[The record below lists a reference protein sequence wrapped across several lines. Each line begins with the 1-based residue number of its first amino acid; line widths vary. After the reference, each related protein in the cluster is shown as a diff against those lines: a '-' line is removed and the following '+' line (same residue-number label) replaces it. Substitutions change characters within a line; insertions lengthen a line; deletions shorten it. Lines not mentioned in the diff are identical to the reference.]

1 MILPGAAASKKVG
14 KPKKASKNEE
24 GHKYCFDG
32 AMSKDQFGIVI
43 VFLFTWVSMNCPVP
57 TVWFQIYHNIP
68 PATWMLHFIG
78 VLSGG
83 TRRVYGR

>member
-43 VFLFTWVSMNCPVP
+43 VFFVHLGKYELPSANCMVSNLSQYPPCHLDVAFYRGPV
-57 TVWFQIYHNIP
+57 W
-68 PATWMLHFIG
+68 G
-78 VLSGG
+78 D
-83 TRRVYGR
+83 